1 MNQGNCE
8 NNIRRRQLA
17 AIHVGKKAL
26 RMADEAYRELLWNTA
41 GVRSAADL
49 DASDR
54 RAVLEAM
61 RRLGFV
67 DGKAKRSHA
76 GRPHNIGQ
84 AERGPQLRKIEAFLL
99 EAGRPWAYADE
110 LARRI
115 CKVDRLAWCNGEQLR
130 KVIAALAYDAKRNGR
145 RVK

>member
-1 MNQGNCE
+1 MNSANGTDDL
-8 NNIRRRQLA
+8 RRRQLA
-17 AIHVGKKAL
+17 AIHLGKKAL
-26 RMADEAYRELLWNTA
+26 RMADEAYREFLWNTA
-41 GVRSAADL
+41 GVRSAAEL
-49 DASDR
+49 DADAR

-67 DGKAKRSHA
+67 DGKAKHSHA

-110 LARRI
+110 IARRV

-130 KVIAALAYDAKRNGR
+130 KIIAALAYDAKRHGR
-145 RVK
+145 RTK